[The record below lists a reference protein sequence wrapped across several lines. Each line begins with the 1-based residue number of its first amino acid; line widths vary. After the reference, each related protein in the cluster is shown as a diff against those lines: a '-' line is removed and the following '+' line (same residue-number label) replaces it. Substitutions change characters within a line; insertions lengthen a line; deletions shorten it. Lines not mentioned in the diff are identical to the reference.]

1 MSRLLLW
8 EARERPAGLHPPPG
22 FLTLRASALRRA
34 WCWQLPKDGWVS
46 SVQGAEN
53 LPATEETS
61 LEQAAET
68 THTAIPT
75 RAPNAAQAHDGNDS
89 AQLEGGAT
97 QAALTR
103 AVPEKSV
110 RAPAA
115 SHHTQCPQQAGPQT
129 HS

>member
-8 EARERPAGLHPPPG
+8 EARERPAGLHTPPG

-68 THTAIPT
+68 THTATPT
-75 RAPNAAQAHDGNDS
+75 RDTKRGPG
-89 AQLEGGAT
+89 
-97 QAALTR
+97 TR
-103 AVPEKSV
+103 
-110 RAPAA
+110 R
-115 SHHTQCPQQAGPQT
+115 Q
-129 HS
+129 